1 MSLIRRSLISTLVIS
16 ATLLVALGCSGEE
29 ESSVTADSSKSA
41 DTSAKTSAAP
51 PENTDKLDS
60 ILNLIETNMSQA
72 ETEYKDKD
80 VTVNGKVTYI
90 NYGTTGGSTNTGQL
104 GATQRNVPG
113 KMDGGVIPSVFI
125 VLGSSDAEEGEGP
138 GAYCHLSDEDKVED
152 ITIGQYLEATGL
164 ATTIKKA
171 AGMARTGTGDL
182 VNVDFPK
189 ITLKK
194 CKIK

>member
-1 MSLIRRSLISTLVIS
+1 MSLIHSSLVSTLVIS
-16 ATLLVALGCSGEE
+16 ATLLVALSCGDEG
-29 ESSVTADSSKSA
+29 SSETSDSSESA
-41 DTSAKTSAAP
+41 AKTSAEPGSTTGDTA
-51 PENTDKLDS
+51 KLDS
-60 ILNLIETNMSQA
+60 ILNLIETNMPQA
-72 ETEYKDKD
+72 ETEYKDKE
-80 VTVNGKVTYI
+80 VSITGKVTYI

-104 GATQRNVPG
+104 GATQRNVAG
-113 KMDGGVIPSVFI
+113 KMDGGVIPSVFV
-125 VLGSSDAEEGEGP
+125 VLGSADAEEGEGA
-138 GAYCHLSDEDKVED
+138 GAYCHLSDEDKVDD
-152 ITIGQYLEATGL
+152 ITIGQYLEVTGL

>member
-1 MSLIRRSLISTLVIS
+1 MS
-16 ATLLVALGCSGEE
+16 ATLLVALSCGGEGSSETSG
-29 ESSVTADSSKSA
+29 SSISA
-41 DTSAKTSAAP
+41 ATSAKTSAAP
-51 PENTDKLDS
+51 AGNTDKLDS

-72 ETEYKDKD
+72 ETEYKDKEVS
-80 VTVNGKVTYI
+80 VTGKVTYI

-104 GATQRNVPG
+104 GATQRNVAG

-125 VLGSSDAEEGEGP
+125 VLGSADAEEGEGA
-138 GAYCHLSDEDKVED
+138 GAYCHLSDEDKVES
-152 ITIGQYLEATGL
+152 ITIGQYVEATGL

>member
-1 MSLIRRSLISTLVIS
+1 MSLIRGSLVSTLVIS

-29 ESSVTADSSKSA
+29 GSSGTSDSSKSA
-41 DTSAKTSAAP
+41 PTSAKTSAAP
-51 PENTDKLDS
+51 AANTDKLDS

-72 ETEYKDKD
+72 DTEYKDKEVS
-80 VTVNGKVTYI
+80 VTGKVTYI

-104 GATQRNVPG
+104 GATQRNVAG

-125 VLGSSDAEEGEGP
+125 VLGSADAEEGEGA
-138 GAYCHLSDEDKVED
+138 GAYCHLSDEDKVD
-152 ITIGQYLEATGL
+152 GIAIGQYVEVTGL